1 MELDIVSDQYWKNKW
16 NDEING
22 EVNWLAGVS
31 GYKSEEL
38 ERMNSG
44 DYDEKLIYYA
54 NKSIKESKAMDEV
67 RNKMR

>member
-1 MELDIVSDQYWKNKW
+1 MELDIVKDNYWKNKW

-38 ERMNSG
+38 EQMNSG
-44 DYDEKLIYYA
+44 DYDEKLIYFA
-54 NKSIKESKAMDEV
+54 NKSIKESKAIEAA
-67 RNKMR
+67 RSKMK